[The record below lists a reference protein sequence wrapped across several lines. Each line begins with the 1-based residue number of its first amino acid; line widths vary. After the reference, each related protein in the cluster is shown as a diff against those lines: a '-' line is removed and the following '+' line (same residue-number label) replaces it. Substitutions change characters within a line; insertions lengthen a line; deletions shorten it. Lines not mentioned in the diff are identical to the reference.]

1 MTVPRRLLAFQT
13 LPELVE
19 GTSYVLRQNERV
31 ALRSLA
37 HRAEGPRVLIVE
49 GPPGTGKTALAQAM
63 ALALGAHEEYVLCHH
78 WLSDE
83 DLFLAVDPGKIA
95 AGVDRPEDAYRPG
108 VFLRATEASLHGP
121 VLVLIDELDKA
132 PERAEALLLEFLQQ
146 GRVVDPWG
154 KVHQAN
160 MNDLWVVITTN
171 GWRPLMEPTLRRG
184 FRLTQTFLPENVERD
199 LLRKATG
206 ARPMAILI
214 VVKMATAIRRQG
226 ASSPSLQEM
235 QRLLEDLAIAE
246 GVHDVEVMIQAHL
259 LKTPEDAAALPT
271 GLHAV
276 ASHLWG
282 EWVAHP

>member
-1 MTVPRRLLAFQT
+1 MAVNRRLLAFRT

-19 GTSYVLRQNERV
+19 DTQYVLRSNERV
-31 ALRSLA
+31 ALRALA
-37 HRAEGPRVLIVE
+37 HRSTGPRVLIVE

-63 ALALGAHEEYVLCHH
+63 AQALGAQEEYVLCHH

-83 DLFLAVDPGKIA
+83 DLFLAVDPGMIA

-108 VFLRATEASLHGP
+108 VLLRAAEASVHGP

-160 MNDLWVVITTN
+160 MSHLWVVLTTN
-171 GWRPLMEPTLRRG
+171 GLRPLMEPTLRRG
-184 FRLTQTFLPENVERD
+184 FRLEQTFLPESVERD

-206 ARPMAILI
+206 ARPMAIML
-214 VVKMATAIRRQG
+214 VLKMATAIRRRG
-226 ASSPSLQEM
+226 ESSPSLQEM

-246 GVHDVEVMIQAHL
+246 GVDEVEVLIRAHL
-259 LKTPEDAAALPT
+259 IKTPEDEAALPT

-282 EWVAHP
+282 EWVSR